1 VILLDNSNDLLSTIQ
16 NISSKLADNI
26 KITDV
31 LYGKVTK
38 EKPLEISV
46 EQKMVL
52 SEPQLVLSRNVT
64 NHKVKITVDWNTEK
78 ENEHKHKVTGTK
90 EITIHNK
97 LKTGEEVILIRMLG
111 GQQFLVLD
119 RMVK

>member
-1 VILLDNSNDLLSTIQ
+1 MDNSNDLLVVIK
-16 NISSKLADNI
+16 NISKELADNI

-31 LYGKVTK
+31 LYGKVIK

-52 SEPQLVLSRNVT
+52 TEPQLVLSRNVT
-64 NHKVKITVDWNTEK
+64 DYKVNITMDWFTEM
-78 ENEHKHKVTGTK
+78 ENEHKHKIAGTK
-90 EITIHNK
+90 KVTVHNK
-97 LKTGEEVILIRMLG
+97 LKIGEEVILIRMLG

>member
-1 VILLDNSNDLLSTIQ
+1 MYDAKDLLVVIQ
-16 NISSKLADNI
+16 
-26 KITDV
+26 KIASNVFAAEKPTDV

-38 EKPLEISV
+38 EKPLEITV
-46 EQKMVL
+46 EQKLVL
-52 SEPQLVLSRNVT
+52 SEPQLALSRNVT
-64 NHKVKITVDWNTEK
+64 DHKVKITVDWNTEK
-78 ENEHKHKVTGTK
+78 ENEHKHKVTGIK